1 MPAGSNSI
9 EFRIVQTVS
18 EQTGQVIGERWQ
30 VRTKDVTASVLG
42 LIPLASSWSPWQEI
56 NVTVVTE
63 TS

>member
-1 MPAGSNSI
+1 MAAGSNAI

-18 EQTGQVIGERWQ
+18 SVNGQVIGERWQ

-42 LIPLASSWSPWQEI
+42 LIPLASSWSEWQEI